1 MVAMWPDSEETQR
14 LLASARGGDAAA
26 RSALLEKHREALRRL
41 VAMRLDRAVQR
52 RVDAS
57 DIVQDAL
64 VEADRRLADYLEAA
78 PLPFRLWLRQIARD
92 RVIDAHRRH
101 RGAERRSV
109 DREQTLNPPSF
120 ADQSAFD
127 LAGQLAD
134 RRELTPA
141 AALLRRELEARF
153 RAAVDRLDDTDREI
167 VEMRHVEKLTNQE
180 TAQAL
185 GLSEPAA
192 GMRYLR
198 AVRRLRAILS
208 DVPSLNGTA

>member
-1 MVAMWPDSEETQR
+1 MWPDSEETQR
-14 LLASARGGDAAA
+14 LLTSARGGDAGA

-64 VEADRRLADYLEAA
+64 VEADRRLTEYLNTA

-109 DREQTLNPPSF
+109 DREQALNPPSF

-141 AALLRRELEARF
+141 AALLRRELESRF
-153 RAAVDRLDDTDREI
+153 RAAVDRLDETDREI

-198 AVRRLRAILS
+198 AVRRL
-208 DVPSLNGTA
+208 

>member
-1 MVAMWPDSEETQR
+1 
-14 LLASARGGDAAA
+14 
-26 RSALLEKHREALRRL
+26 
-41 VAMRLDRAVQR
+41 MRLDRAVQR
-52 RVDAS
+52 RVDVS
-57 DIVQDAL
+57 DVVQDAM
-64 VEADRRLADYLEAA
+64 VEADRRLTDYLATT

-109 DREQTLNPPSF
+109 DREQAMNSPSF

-127 LAGQLAD
+127 LAGQLVD

-141 AALLRRELEARF
+141 AALLRRELESRF
-153 RAAVDRLDDTDREI
+153 REAVERLDDGDREI
-167 VEMRHVEKLTNQE
+167 VEMRHVEKLSNQE

-198 AVRRLRAILS
+198 AVRRLRVLLA
-208 DVPSLNGTA
+208 DVPSLSLGGSI

>member
-1 MVAMWPDSEETQR
+1 MWPDSSETQE
-14 LLASARGGDAAA
+14 LLISARAGSAAS
-26 RSALLEKHREALRRL
+26 RSALLERHRDALRRL

-52 RVDAS
+52 RVDVS
-57 DIVQDAL
+57 DVVQDAMI
-64 VEADRRLADYLEAA
+64 EADRRLSTYLEET

-109 DREQTLNPPSF
+109 DREQALNPPSF

-141 AALLRRELEARF
+141 AALLRRELETRF
-153 RAAVDRLDDTDREI
+153 REAVERLDETDREI

-180 TAQAL
+180 TAQSL

-198 AVRRLRAILS
+198 AVRRLRTLLA
-208 DVPSLNGTA
+208 DVPSLNGTM